1 MRISKESLA
10 LTILFVFIIAVMS
23 LSSDPFKDCVRSSAG
38 ADADIAMCADRHGVP
53 CAESQ
58 GTRIEGKRA
67 RC

>member
-1 MRISKESLA
+1 MRITKDALA
-10 LTILFVFIIAVMS
+10 LTILFVFIIVVMAFR
-23 LSSDPFKDCVRSSAG
+23 SDPFQDCVRTSPG
-38 ADADIAMCADRHGVP
+38 ADADIAYCADLHGVP